1 MYLLKV
7 ADLTEE
13 EDKFN
18 KNVSN
23 YVERCCDGITKR
35 AFKTRICG
43 TKQLKALPYCAVWD
57 VTLSKG
63 YSSNC

>member
-43 TKQLKALPYCAVWD
+43 TKQLKALSYCAVWD